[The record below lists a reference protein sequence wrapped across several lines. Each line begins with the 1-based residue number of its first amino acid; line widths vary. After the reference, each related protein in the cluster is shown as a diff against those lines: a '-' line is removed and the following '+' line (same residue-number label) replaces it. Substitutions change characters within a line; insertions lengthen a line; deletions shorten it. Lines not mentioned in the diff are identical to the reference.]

1 MIHRTARRLALG
13 AALAS
18 VLSAPP
24 AAAQTPV
31 AESSEPLPVDVET
44 RELAASF
51 ATLRARDAR
60 VLELGYRL
68 VTGNARFCEDATS
81 TAGLLLHDVR
91 AYGKGEAL
99 RSFLGLQGDVGVQ
112 ALVPGGP
119 AERAGL
125 KIDDT
130 VLAIGPLRV
139 SDIDIEGAEPWQ
151 RTETIRAATE
161 RMLDENGVLPLTI
174 LRDGRP
180 VELTIE
186 GVPACRSRF
195 EVGPGKRAVADG
207 HRIVLGQDFVGIDY
221 PDPLLAGLVAHE
233 LAHNLLRHR
242 AWFDAYGKRTRR
254 GVRLTEREADRLS
267 PWLLANAG
275 LDPDGGA
282 KFFKRWGPRHGMWIF
297 RDRDHDAWDERVDNM
312 AAEIPQIESLM
323 ASEGAADWPRHFR
336 REKLPSR

>member
-18 VLSAPP
+18 VLSAAP

-91 AYGKGEAL
+91 AYGKGDAL

-125 KIDDT
+125 KIDDPDLVIM
-130 VLAIGPLRV
+130 VL
-139 SDIDIEGAEPWQ
+139 
-151 RTETIRAATE
+151 
-161 RMLDENGVLPLTI
+161 
-174 LRDGRP
+174 
-180 VELTIE
+180 
-186 GVPACRSRF
+186 
-195 EVGPGKRAVADG
+195 
-207 HRIVLGQDFVGIDY
+207 
-221 PDPLLAGLVAHE
+221 
-233 LAHNLLRHR
+233 
-242 AWFDAYGKRTRR
+242 
-254 GVRLTEREADRLS
+254 
-267 PWLLANAG
+267 
-275 LDPDGGA
+275 
-282 KFFKRWGPRHGMWIF
+282 
-297 RDRDHDAWDERVDNM
+297 
-312 AAEIPQIESLM
+312 
-323 ASEGAADWPRHFR
+323 
-336 REKLPSR
+336 